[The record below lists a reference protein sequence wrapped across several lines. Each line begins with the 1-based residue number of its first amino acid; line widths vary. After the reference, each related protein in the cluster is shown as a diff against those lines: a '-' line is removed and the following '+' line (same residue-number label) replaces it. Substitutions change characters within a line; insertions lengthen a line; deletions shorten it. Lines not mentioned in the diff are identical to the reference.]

1 MIETETVFVF
11 DQLRSREIP
20 IRVMTAFILCCM
32 LLLAVSLWRLQ
43 VSAGN
48 DYRDRQ
54 ENQSIRAVRLPATR
68 GRILDRHQQPLAMNR
83 LRFDVHMYIDE
94 LRPLFYT
101 HYMRLKKGRK
111 MARPEQLELE
121 KEARYQV
128 VSNLTM
134 RVSLR
139 LGQPLVLDR
148 EKFHTHYYKHRYRP
162 MAVMQDLSE
171 GQVARFVEQVYTVEG
186 TYDGYRVVTAVPGVD
201 LSVNPVRTYPNDEMA
216 FHTLGYLRREDDP
229 GSGSEMPVH
238 FRYRLPDYIGVD
250 GLEGVYDTLLRG
262 EAGAKSIRVNNIS
275 YRTSED
281 VWAWPEAGYD
291 IALSLDRDIQLAA
304 EAALEANGP
313 ETRGA
318 VVVMEPHTGDL
329 MALVSLPGFDSNKF
343 ISGFSRE
350 EITRLND
357 DRLNRWLNRATGSG
371 GVAYPPGSIFKLIS
385 AVAYLEEGL
394 LNPEEKVKNRGYFRN
409 QTLYPHYSL
418 DDTAPPGDYDFI
430 KAFKKSSNTY
440 FVHYA
445 LTPDGQTDQW
455 RQGKRVLL
463 DWGNRFRLGQKTL
476 TNLPGGLPS
485 PIREGRGYFP
495 ARDNELKRKDQ
506 FGDKIPWAAG
516 DVANLCIGQ
525 GEITVTPL
533 QMAVMTSAVANG
545 GKVLQPRLVMSV
557 DSRQAFG
564 KAQNQEIPV
573 KVLDDLN
580 LKRETVELMHEA
592 MLADVADP
600 DGTGRAARVPG
611 LAIGGKTGTAQIM
624 VPTGKFNPRTGVRL
638 FRTDH
643 ITWFVSFA
651 PIDSPRHVV
660 VVMVESGESGAST
673 CAPIAGSIYR
683 AIRNLER
690 ERKKGRPRLAK
701 K

>member
-1 MIETETVFVF
+1 MFVF

-32 LLLAVSLWRLQ
+32 LLLTVSLWRLQ

-101 HYMRLKKGRK
+101 HYMRLKAGRRMSRAEQDELGRK
-111 MARPEQLELE
+111 
-121 KEARYQV
+121 ARYQV

-134 RVSLR
+134 QVSLR
-139 LGQPLVLDR
+139 LGQPLVLDS
-148 EKFHTHYYKHRYRP
+148 EKFHNHYYKRRYTP
-162 MAVMQDLSE
+162 MAVIHDLSPT
-171 GQVARFVEQVYTVEG
+171 QVARFIEQIHT
-186 TYDGYRVVTAVPGVD
+186 VPGVG
-201 LSVNPVRTYPNDEMA
+201 LSVNPVRTYPNGDMA
-216 FHTLGYLRREDDP
+216 FHTLGYLRRDDDP
-229 GSGSEMPVH
+229 DSGREIPFR

-250 GLEGVYDTLLRG
+250 GLEGIYDGLLRG
-262 EAGAKSIRVNNIS
+262 KAGAKTIRVNHIS
-275 YRTSED
+275 YRTSEE
-281 VWAWPEAGYD
+281 VWAWPESGYD
-291 IALSLDRDIQLAA
+291 MELSIDRDIQLAA
-304 EAALEANGP
+304 EAALQANGP

-318 VVVMEPHTGDL
+318 VVVMEPNTGDL
-329 MALVSLPGFDSNKF
+329 LALVSLPGFDSNKF
-343 ISGFSRE
+343 ISGFSRA

-357 DRLNRWLNRATGSG
+357 ERLNRWLNRATGSG

-394 LNPEEKVKNRGYFRN
+394 IDPEEEVYNPGFFRD
-409 QTLYPHYSL
+409 QRLYPNYSL
-418 DDTAPPGDYDFI
+418 DDTAPPGDYNFI
-430 KAFKKSSNTY
+430 RAFKRSSNTY
-440 FVHYA
+440 FIRHA
-445 LTPDGQTDQW
+445 LTPDGRTDQW
-455 RQGKRVLL
+455 RQGKRILL

-476 TNLPGGLPS
+476 AKLPGGLPS
-485 PIREGRGYFP
+485 PIRESGGYFP
-495 ARDNELKRKDQ
+495 ARGNEFKKKDQ
-506 FGDKIPWAAG
+506 CGERVGWAAG

-533 QMAVMTSAVANG
+533 QMAVMTVAVANG
-545 GKVLQPRLVMSV
+545 GKVLQPRLVTRV
-557 DSRQAFG
+557 HSRQAFG
-564 KAQNQEIPV
+564 QAQNQVIPV

-580 LKRETVELMHEA
+580 LKPETVALMHKA
-592 MLADVADP
+592 MLADVADR
-600 DGTGRAARVPG
+600 DGSGRAARVSG
-611 LAIGGKTGTAQIM
+611 LAIGGKTGTAQKM
-624 VPTGKFNPRTGVRL
+624 VPTGKFHPRSGVRL

-651 PIDSPRHVV
+651 PVESPRYVV

-673 CAPIAGSIYR
+673 CAPIAGRIYR
-683 AIRNLER
+683 AIHDLER
-690 ERKKGRPRLAK
+690 QRKKGGPRLAK
-701 K
+701 R